1 MMIPF
6 RQEATTAVKEGLKKI
21 DEKIR
26 NEADPYKRAKL
37 HEMKCMYGLFNNAYA
52 SYQKYKNPW

>member
-1 MMIPF
+1 MMRPF

-21 DEKIR
+21 DEKIQ
-26 NEADPYKRAKL
+26 NEKDPYKRAKL
-37 HEMKCMYGLFNNAYA
+37 YEMKTMYGLFNNPYA